1 MSEQLVQ
8 AHANPQ
14 TLHPAPEP
22 HSGREQDT
30 SSRDR
35 DRGLLLIGLFKLSKS
50 IFFFMMGLGVV
61 HLLHAELGNEA
72 MRLAQALHFDPEWHM
87 VSVAVEKVD
96 LIDAH
101 RLREIGFFSFAYSV
115 VSLVEGYGLMT
126 CRIWAE
132 YLTLSLTTIALPWEA
147 YELVRD
153 ASWGRVALLVTNLL
167 VLGYLILILQQ
178 KKKKALTSQPV

>member
-1 MSEQLVQ
+1 MSDQLVADQ
-8 AHANPQ
+8 LNPS
-14 TLHPAPEP
+14 LAAESHPTVAE
-22 HSGREQDT
+22 
-30 SSRDR
+30 R

-87 VSVAVEKVD
+87 VSVIVEKVD

-115 VSLVEGYGLMT
+115 VSLIEGYGLMT
-126 CRIWAE
+126 SKIWAE
-132 YLTLSLTTIALPWEA
+132 YLTLSLTMLALPWEL

-153 ASWGRVALLVTNLL
+153 PSWGRVSLLLTNLVVLAYL
-167 VLGYLILILQQ
+167 VWLLQR
-178 KKKKALTSQPV
+178 KKKAVAISATA